1 MDMHTLSKTHRRA
14 ACVSMLAAALGAGA
28 CSDINVPDYNRAS
41 VPDLTN
47 APNKTLVDAASAGL
61 LQNARRDAAGRVRLA
76 GIVGREAYYLDA
88 NEQRYASELVTGNID
103 PSSFAGNHDYNNPY
117 GTIAQG
123 QAILTAVDKVPAAE
137 YTAAQR
143 EAIRGF
149 ALTMMGND
157 MLIIAALH
165 QFGPTEV
172 AVDPLDPPMA
182 MKTQAEMYTQAAK
195 FLDDA
200 VPHLQAG
207 GTSFSFAMP
216 SGFTAGGSFT
226 NPSTTFLKFN
236 RALRV
241 RLDILRKD
249 YPAAITHLGTS
260 FITTATGSRAE
271 LNTGVYYTFSSAA
284 GDASNGLSSGSPEV
298 AEPTL
303 KTDAQLQASGARDAR
318 FLLKVDSA
326 GSTINRYGIVSNLRF
341 RAYRA
346 AGAQYVGTGSGSS
359 SPIPIIRNEELILDR
374 AEARWFTGD
383 QAGALADLNFVRTN
397 SGGLAPIA
405 MPGTTTAFVDALLYE
420 RRYSLLYEGG
430 HRWLDMRR
438 FDRLAQFNNYPR
450 AGDKSIT
457 YFPIPFTECLAR
469 GGAGSAPGC

>member
-1 MDMHTLSKTHRRA
+1 MHMHTMRKTQRRA
-14 ACVSMLAAALGAGA
+14 ACVSLLAAALGAGA
-28 CSDINVPDYNRAS
+28 CSDISVPDYNRAS
-41 VPDLTN
+41 VPDLVN

-61 LQNARRDAAGRVRLA
+61 LQNARRDSPGRVRLA
-76 GIVGREAYYLDA
+76 GIVGREAYYLDP
-88 NEQRYASELVTGNID
+88 NEQRYVSELVTGNID
-103 PSSFAGNHDYNNPY
+103 PSSFAGNHNYTNPY

-123 QAILTAVDKVPAAE
+123 QAILAAVDKVPAVE
-137 YTAAQR
+137 YTTAQR

-157 MLIIAALH
+157 LLIIAALH
-165 QFGPTEV
+165 QYGPTEV
-172 AVDPLDPPMA
+172 AVNPLDPPLP

-195 FLDDA
+195 WLDDA

-207 GTSFSFAMP
+207 GSSFTFALP

-226 NPSTTFLKFN
+226 NPSTTFLRFN

-249 YPAAITHLGTS
+249 YAGAISRLPAT

-271 LNTGVYYTFSSAA
+271 LNTGVYYTYSSAA
-284 GDASNGLSSGSPEV
+284 GDAANGLSSGSPEV

-303 KTDAQLQASGARDAR
+303 KTQAQLQASGARDAR
-318 FLLKVDSA
+318 FLLKVDST
-326 GSTINRYGIVSNLRF
+326 GSTINRYSIVSNLRF

-359 SPIPIIRNEELILDR
+359 SPIPWIRNEELILDR

-383 QAGALADLNFVRTN
+383 KVGAMADLNFIRTN
-397 SGGLAPIA
+397 SGGLAAIA
-405 MPGTTTAFVDALLYE
+405 MPATDTEFIDALLYE

-430 HRWLDMRR
+430 HRWFDMRR
-438 FDRLAQFNNYPR
+438 FDRLGAFTNYPR

-457 YFPIPFTECLAR
+457 YFPVPFTECLAR